1 MNHISKM
8 MEGIESMDFLVVDGV
23 LLSSVISSLVD
34 TLLSSTFW
42 FDISTGNTFISH
54 SDDGLV
60 HKSFHQIG
68 KVSMISH
75 FLSVLTTIIRIHL
88 LIYFFLGI

>member
-23 LLSSVISSLVD
+23 LLSNVISPLVEI
-34 TLLSSTFW
+34 LLSSTYW

-54 SDDGLV
+54 SDDGLI
-60 HKSFHQIG
+60 HKAFHQIG
-68 KVSMISH
+68 KVC
-75 FLSVLTTIIRIHL
+75 
-88 LIYFFLGI
+88 IYFYFIL